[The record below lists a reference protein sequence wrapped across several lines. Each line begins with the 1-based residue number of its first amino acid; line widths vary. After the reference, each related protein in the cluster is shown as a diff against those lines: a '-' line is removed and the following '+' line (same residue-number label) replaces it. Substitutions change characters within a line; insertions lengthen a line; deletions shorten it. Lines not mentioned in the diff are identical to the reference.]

1 MPPGRPS
8 GSRNVKTSPKKKMD
22 IRRRTKGRLPLG
34 TYNFTRYAS
43 TSIGTGANSFTLS
56 SVITQ
61 NSFNF
66 TFLLTNL
73 RNSSDFTNLFDQYR
87 INYVDLF
94 FKLVTNP
101 DAQTSTTLSSSYF
114 PTLWFVRDY
123 DDAGPMTVA
132 DMQERQDVKRI
143 VLRPDVINK
152 IRVNPK
158 FLAMSY
164 QTLTSTGYSP
174 RVGFI
179 DCVDSAVPHY
189 GLKTVFNVPTS
200 GTNWD
205 CEVYARYNCTFKG
218 PQ

>member
-1 MPPGRPS
+1 MPAGRPS
-8 GSRNVKTSPKKKMD
+8 GSRNVKTKSKKKMD
-22 IRRRTKGRLPLG
+22 IRRRPKRLPLG
-34 TYNFTRYAS
+34 TYTFSRYAS
-43 TSIGTGANSFTLS
+43 ASIGTGNSFTLS

-66 TFLLTNL
+66 TFALSSL

-101 DAQTSTTLSSSYF
+101 DGQTSTTLPSTYF

-123 DDAGPMTVA
+123 DDSTPMTVA

-143 VLRPDVINK
+143 VLRPDQINK

-174 RVGFI
+174 RTGFI

-189 GLKTVFNVPTS
+189 ALKTVFNVPSTGS
-200 GTNWD
+200 NWD
-205 CEVYARYNCTFKG
+205 VEVYARYNCTFKG